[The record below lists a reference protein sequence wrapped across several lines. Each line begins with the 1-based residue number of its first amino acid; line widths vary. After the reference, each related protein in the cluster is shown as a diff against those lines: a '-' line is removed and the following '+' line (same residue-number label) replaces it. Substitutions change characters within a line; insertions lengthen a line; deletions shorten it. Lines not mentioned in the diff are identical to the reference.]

1 MTPDDTDGERP
12 AAKNTPTRK
21 SYVITGGIV
30 LAVFVVAGV
39 LFARGVSRV
48 RVTASRMVDIAH
60 LKQSALA
67 SHGYAGT
74 NGGGLVGPYAQV
86 SPGVLNTEM
95 SFRVSLLP
103 YMEQDVLYKQIDL
116 RQPWDS
122 VKNGPMTSIP
132 LKVFQS
138 PDTLDATKP
147 DTPYRVFYGGG
158 ALFEA
163 DGKPVKLTDIP
174 DGASNTILFVHATET
189 VPWAKPQE
197 FAYTP
202 TTPLPPLGSPG
213 LGKGFNAAMADGSV
227 RFFKATI
234 PDADLRSLIEKADG
248 RAADIE

>member
-1 MTPDDTDGERP
+1 MTPDDTTPVTRP
-12 AAKNTPTRK
+12 PKSWAKVL
-21 SYVITGGIV
+21 SMWCALLLGVGIT
-30 LAVFVVAGV
+30 LFLVALGNMCKV
-39 LFARGVSRV
+39 RDASAR
-48 RVTASRMVDIAH
+48 MQDQNN
-60 LKQSALA
+60 LKQLALA
-67 SHGYAGT
+67 EHNYADNNQDSLT
-74 NGGGLVGPYAQV
+74 GPYAQV
-86 SPGVLNTEM
+86 SPGVLNTEL

-103 YMEQDVLYKQIDL
+103 YIESHDLYTRIDL
-116 RQPWDS
+116 NQPWDS
-122 VKNGPMTSIP
+122 PKNTPATSTP
-132 LKVFQS
+132 YKVFQS
-138 PDTLDATKP
+138 PDTPDATKP

-174 DGASNTILFVHATET
+174 DGASSTILFVHATET

-234 PDADLRSLIEKADG
+234 ADADLRSLIEKADG
-248 RAADIE
+248 RGRDIE